1 MDEKRE
7 GLKGMISAMTEEQF
21 IWFIAQA
28 RLLLDHKA

>member
-7 GLKGMISAMTEEQF
+7 GLKRMISTMTEEQF

-28 RLLLDHKA
+28 QLLLDRKA